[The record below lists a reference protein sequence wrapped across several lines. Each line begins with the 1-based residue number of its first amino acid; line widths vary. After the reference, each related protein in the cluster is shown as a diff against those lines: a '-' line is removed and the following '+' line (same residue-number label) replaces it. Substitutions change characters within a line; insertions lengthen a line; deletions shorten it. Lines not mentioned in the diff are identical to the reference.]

1 MKFSWLYHRHRAQR
15 LSGFTLVE
23 MLIVIVI
30 IGILA
35 SALIPRLTSV
45 QWKARDTSR
54 KTALSQIGAALS
66 IYQTDYGS
74 FPSSWGNVNTLYGTV
89 LNNYMQAIP
98 KDPGNKA
105 FSGVSISSDSAL
117 SSCVAGI
124 AGEYQYAPLRRAW
137 SNNQAFALVAAT
149 EDWWWSNRLAISG
162 SGNNAG
168 WCIPSNGPEWPDTIN
183 EVLCQNIVPAATDA
197 FKWSNPNC
205 TFNRN
210 SGRLRYI
217 YVQ

>member
-1 MKFSWLYHRHRAQR
+1 MKPLASYLRRTDRMSA
-15 LSGFTLVE
+15 FTLVE

-74 FPSSWGNVNTLYGTV
+74 FPATGGNIIALYSGD
-89 LNNYMQAIP
+89 LSNYMQSIP

-105 FSGVSISSDSAL
+105 FSGVATSAAPTV
-117 SSCVAGI
+117 CVWGNAW
-124 AGEYQYAPLRRAW
+124 EYQYAPLRRAW
-137 SNNQAFALVAAT
+137 SDNQAFALVAAT
-149 EDWWWSNRLAISG
+149 EDGGWSNWLAAAG
-162 SGNNAG
+162 SGNNTNG
-168 WCIPSNGPEWPDTIN
+168 CVISNGPDGTDSMN
-183 EVLCQNIVPAATDA
+183 SLLCQNITPGGSDIFNGGWT
-197 FKWSNPNC
+197 NC
-205 TFNRN
+205 KFTKN
-210 SGRLRYI
+210 GGKLRYI
-217 YVQ
+217 YIQ

>member
-74 FPSSWGNVNTLYGTV
+74 FPSTGGNIIWLYSWDLS
-89 LNNYMQAIP
+89 NYMQSIP

-105 FSGVSISSDSAL
+105 FSGVATAAVPT
-117 SSCVAGI
+117 SCVVGNAW
-124 AGEYQYAPLRRAW
+124 EYQYAPLRRAG
-137 SNNQAFALVAAT
+137 SNDQAFALVAAT
-149 EDWWWSNRLAISG
+149 EDGWWSNRLASVG
-162 SGNNAG
+162 SGNNANG
-168 WCIPSNGPEWPDTIN
+168 CVISNGPDGTDAMN
-183 EVLCQNIVPAATDA
+183 ALLCQNITPGASDSFNGGATA
-197 FKWSNPNC
+197 CKFTKN
-205 TFNRN
+205 
-210 SGRLRYI
+210 GGKLRYI
-217 YVQ
+217 YIQ